1 MTAGVI
7 VFRCTMPVRRPNA
20 RDRRA
25 NRWLRSTFVL
35 AMFWLAGAAAL
46 AGPVPISSSGGP
58 TAAVEIDAETRNI
71 LEINQAIKNFE
82 SSKFDLC
89 IEQLGKARQAH
100 PELPPPHALFAK
112 LAFLSGQG
120 ALIRPALERAVTED
134 GGHPE
139 VFILFGNLAL
149 SERRLTDAA
158 VHFEKAK
165 ALAAEKHWT
174 AEQKS
179 RFNGLSLQG
188 EAVVAEG
195 RGDWKGAKAV
205 LGEWLHLEPKS
216 ASGHERLG
224 KALFHLKE
232 YEASYEELLRA
243 AKEDPSI
250 PPPAITMAWLFTRSG
265 KLQKA
270 EEWIGFANKN
280 GAESLAVQMETAA
293 WLMEQGRPDEAQSHV
308 DAAAKLKPGAI
319 EIKRLLGMLARQR
332 KDFAQAEQIFD
343 ELAHDAPAD
352 AWLRNQL
359 AICLAEQSDPAK
371 RKRAVELAE
380 LSVRQDS
387 KSIDGLTTL
396 GVVYYR
402 IKRLEDA
409 EKILQAVASSG
420 RPTSDALYL
429 LAHVREERG
438 HPEAVKD
445 LLKLALDAP
454 GIFVFRKDAQEW
466 FDRLTTESK

>member
-1 MTAGVI
+1 MTVNPGNTRRVI
-7 VFRCTMPVRRPNA
+7 LRAPSSVLRPYLVA
-20 RDRRA
+20 IGIA
-25 NRWLRSTFVL
+25 L
-35 AMFWLAGAAAL
+35 AAAAWAR
-46 AGPVPISSSGGP
+46 AGSVTLGSGRGQ
-58 TAAVEIDAETRNI
+58 AVELDDATRSI
-71 LEINQAIKNFE
+71 LEVKAAIRSFEKRDFDACKKQLAQA
-82 SSKFDLC
+82 
-89 IEQLGKARQAH
+89 GKAH

-112 LAFLSGQG
+112 LAFLSNQG
-120 ALIRPALERAVTED
+120 ALVRPALESAIGED
-134 GGHPE
+134 PEHPE

-149 SERRLTDAA
+149 AEGRVTDAA
-158 VHFEKAK
+158 VHFEKA
-165 ALAAEKHWT
+165 ATLAKEKRWT
-174 AEQKS
+174 VEQKS
-179 RFNGLSLQG
+179 RFDRISLQG
-188 EAVVAEG
+188 RAAVAES
-195 RGDWKGAKAV
+195 RGDWKSARAAIA
-205 LGEWLHLEPKS
+205 EWLQLEPKS
-216 ASGHERLG
+216 GSGHERLG

-232 YEASYEELLRA
+232 YDAGFEELQRA
-243 AKEDPSI
+243 AQEDASI
-250 PPPAITMAWLFTRSG
+250 APPAITMAWLFTRSRNV
-265 KLQKA
+265 KKA
-270 EEWIGFANKN
+270 EEWVAFANTS